1 MSEAAGS
8 RTLRSGMSDDRS
20 GPKGVGRVMVATDR
34 SETAERAVRWAAAM
48 AERYEAELYLVQVV
62 MPRNPAATEGGQAE
76 ATRAAAAAKELAE
89 HVHGLAGS
97 RGHAR
102 VVMDDDPARAI
113 VTAAEEAGVDTL
125 VVGNAGMAGRKEFLL
140 GNVPNR
146 ISHNARCNVIIVNT
160 TALDAEGRSTSGVAM
175 PTVSGGRIGT
185 EPEVVEPRLMGRATR
200 IAAVMAKHGVKEL
213 FTRSDPDSHVNR
225 RRQAQALRSA
235 LEELG
240 PTFSKLG
247 QVLSTR
253 PDLLPSEFIEELATL
268 QDNVPPLT
276 EAEVVAVM
284 EQELGVPW
292 EDVFE
297 SIDPLPMAA
306 GTIAQVHRATLATG
320 ERVVAKVQRP
330 SAREDIMQDLG
341 LLEIFAEKTESRPA
355 LRQVM
360 DMPAV
365 FEHLSGSLQRELDF
379 RQEARNI
386 ERMRTV
392 LGSYERLDVPAVYGD
407 LSSSRLLVMEEIQGI
422 PIRDAP
428 EGTARKE
435 AARQLLESYYRQI
448 LTEGFFHADPHP
460 GNLMWWK
467 DRIYFLDF
475 GMTGELG
482 PEMRENL
489 MLLLLAFWQEDVP
502 FLADVT
508 LMLAGGSDR
517 PDLDMDRFREELG
530 DLTAKY
536 RNVSL
541 KEIQL
546 GPILQEM
553 TEISIRHDIPLPA
566 SLALTGKALAQM
578 QLATAELDP
587 ELDPFDVAGK
597 FLMRGVTGRV
607 RERLNPQQLF
617 YEGQKLKVRI
627 TRLIEAF
634 ERLAGARPGPKLQVN
649 FAAERLENT
658 VRRAGRRLSIGIIAG
673 AALLGTAITASS
685 DVVARWVPAV
695 LGVVG
700 GLFVVAL
707 LVDLVRRRAD

>member
-1 MSEAAGS
+1 MGES
-8 RTLRSGMSDDRS
+8 RKERN
-20 GPKGVGRVMVATDR
+20 GVGRVMVATDR
-34 SETAERAVRWAAAM
+34 SETADRAVRWAASM

-62 MPRNPAATEGGQAE
+62 MPRNPAVTEGGQAE
-76 ATRAAAAAKELAE
+76 ATRAGAAAKELSEYAR
-89 HVHGLAGS
+89 VLAGS

-113 VTAAEEAGVDTL
+113 VRAAEEAAVDTL
-125 VVGNAGMAGRKEFLL
+125 VVGNAGMSGRKEFLL

-160 TALDAEGRSTSGVAM
+160 TALDADGRPTPSASM

-185 EPEVVEPRLMGRATR
+185 EPEEVEPRLMGRATH
-200 IAAVMAKHGVKEL
+200 IAAVMAKHGVREL
-213 FTRSDPDSHVNR
+213 FTRSVAETHVNR
-225 RRQAQALRSA
+225 RRQAQSLRTA

-247 QVLSTR
+247 QILSTR
-253 PDLLPSEFIEELATL
+253 PDLLPPEFIEELATL
-268 QDNVPPLT
+268 QDSVPPLT

-292 EDVFE
+292 EDVFG
-297 SIDPLPMAA
+297 SIDPVPMAA

-320 ERVVAKVQRP
+320 ARVVIKVPRP
-330 SAREDIMQDLG
+330 NAREDIMQDLG
-341 LLEIFAEKTESRPA
+341 LLEIFAQKTEGRPA
-355 LRQVM
+355 LRQVI

-365 FEHLSGSLQRELDF
+365 FEHLSQSLQRELDF
-379 RQEARNI
+379 RQEAGSI
-386 ERMRTV
+386 ERMRKV
-392 LGSYERLDVPAVYGD
+392 LASYDRLDVPGVHGD
-407 LSSSRLLVMEEIQGI
+407 LSSSRLLVMEEVEGI
-422 PIRDAP
+422 PIRQAP
-428 EGTARKE
+428 EGPARKE

-530 DLTAKY
+530 DLTARY
-536 RNVSL
+536 RNVAL
-541 KEIQL
+541 REIQL

-587 ELDPFDVAGK
+587 ELDPFEVAGS
-597 FLMRGVTGRV
+597 FLMRGVVGRF
-607 RERLNPQQLF
+607 RERLSPQRMF
-617 YEGQKLKVRI
+617 YEGQKMRVRL
-627 TRLIEAF
+627 TNLVEAF
-634 ERLAGARPGPKLQVN
+634 ERLSGARPGPNLQVN

-658 VRRAGRRLSIGIIAG
+658 VRRAGRRLSLGIIAG

-685 DVVARWVPAV
+685 DIVARWVPAV
-695 LGVVG
+695 LGG
-700 GLFVVAL
+700 IGALFVVAL
-707 LVDLVRRRAD
+707 LIDLLRRRVD

>member
-1 MSEAAGS
+1 MGEPG
-8 RTLRSGMSDDRS
+8 RDGN
-20 GPKGVGRVMVATDR
+20 GVGRVMVATDR

-48 AERYEAELYLVQVV
+48 AERYGADLYLVQVV
-62 MPRNPAATEGGQAE
+62 MPRNPAVTEGGQAE
-76 ATRAAAAAKELAE
+76 ATRAAAAAKDLSE
-89 HVHGLAGS
+89 HARALAGV

-113 VTAAEEAGVDTL
+113 VRAAEEARVDTL
-125 VVGNAGMAGRKEFLL
+125 VVGNAGMSGRKEFLL

-160 TALDAEGRSTSGVAM
+160 TAIEATDRGSASAPM
-175 PTVSGGRIGT
+175 PPVSGRIGT
-185 EPEVVEPRLMGRATR
+185 EPEEVEPRLMGRATR
-200 IAAVMAKHGVKEL
+200 IAAVMAKHGVREL
-213 FTRSDPDSHVNR
+213 FTRSDPDTHVNR
-225 RRQAQALRSA
+225 RRQAQALRTA

-247 QVLSTR
+247 QILSTR
-253 PDLLPSEFIEELATL
+253 PDLLPTEFIEELATL

-297 SIDPLPMAA
+297 SIDPVPMAA
-306 GTIAQVHRATLATG
+306 GTIAQVHRATLANG
-320 ERVVAKVQRP
+320 ARVVVKVQRP
-330 SAREDIMQDLG
+330 TAREDIMQDLG
-341 LLEIFAEKTESRPA
+341 LLEIFAQKTESRPA
-355 LRQVM
+355 LRQVI

-379 RQEARNI
+379 RQEASSI
-386 ERMRTV
+386 ERMRAV
-392 LGSYERLDVPAVYGD
+392 LASYDRLEVPGVHGD

-422 PIRDAP
+422 PIREAP
-428 EGTARKE
+428 EGRARKE

-530 DLTAKY
+530 DLTARY

-541 KEIQL
+541 REIQL

-587 ELDPFDVAGK
+587 ELDPFEVAGS
-597 FLMRGVTGRV
+597 FLMRGVVGRV
-607 RERLNPQQLF
+607 RERLSPQRMF
-617 YEGQKLKVRI
+617 YEGQKLRVRL
-627 TRLIEAF
+627 TNLVEAF

-658 VRRAGRRLSIGIIAG
+658 VRRAGRRLSLGVIAG

-685 DVVARWVPAV
+685 DIVARWVPAV
-695 LGVVG
+695 LGMIG
-700 GLFVVAL
+700 GLFVITLV
-707 LVDLVRRRAD
+707 VDLVRRRAD